1 MTRAHLRAFTFG
13 EIDMASQRHIH
24 ITHRDAGR
32 LARIVEDLLRR
43 AGSVGDGAEAL
54 HETLDGARLV
64 ASAEIAADIVTMNS
78 EETIEDPSG
87 ARQVVKLAYPADA
100 SPAEGKISVLSPLGN
115 ALLGARAGSSV
126 SFATPGGERSIRIAE
141 IRFQPEAAAQY
152 DL

>member
-1 MTRAHLRAFTFG
+1 MTA
-13 EIDMASQRHIH
+13 RHAIH

-43 AGSVGDGAEAL
+43 DSAIEDGAESL

-64 ASAEIAADIVTMNS
+64 ASAEIGADVVTMNS
-78 EETIEDPSG
+78 EATIEDPSG
-87 ARQVVKLAYPADA
+87 GRQVVKLVYPADA
-100 SPAEGKISVLSPLGN
+100 NPAAGKVSVLSPLGN
-115 ALLGARAGSSV
+115 ALLGSRAGWSV
-126 SFATPGGERSIRIAE
+126 SFTTPVGERSVRIAE

>member
-1 MTRAHLRAFTFG
+1 
-13 EIDMASQRHIH
+13 MATQHSIH

-32 LARIVEDLLRR
+32 LARIVEDLLRH
-43 AGSVGDGAEAL
+43 GDAIENGAESL

-78 EETIEDPSG
+78 EVTIEDSSG
-87 ARQVVKLAYPADA
+87 ARHAIKLVYPADA
-100 SPAEGKISVLSPLGN
+100 NPAVGEISVLSPLGN
-115 ALLGARAGSSV
+115 ALLGSRVGWSV
-126 SFATPGGERSIRIAE
+126 SFATPMGDRTVRIAE

>member
-1 MTRAHLRAFTFG
+1 
-13 EIDMASQRHIH
+13 MAAQPHIL

-43 AGSVGDGAEAL
+43 TSSIEDGAESL

-64 ASAEIAADIVTMNS
+64 PSTEIAADVVTMNS
-78 EETIEDPSG
+78 VVTIEDPSG
-87 ARQVVKLAYPADA
+87 ESNVVKLVYPAEA
-100 SPAEGKISVLSPLGN
+100 NPAEGGISVLSPLGN
-115 ALLGARAGSSV
+115 ALLGARVGWSV
-126 SFATPGGERSIRIAE
+126 SFATPGGERSVRIAE